1 MTVVAIDGPAGA
13 GKSTVAR
20 AVARALGF
28 DYLDTGAMYRAVAL
42 AAIERKLSPDDRDAL
57 TTLAESIDIE
67 LSGQQVL
74 LDGRDVS
81 AAIRTDAV
89 TSMVSGVSAVPGV
102 RRAMGVRQRRIA
114 ESSDIVMEGRDI
126 GSAVVPDAEV
136 KIYLTASIQERAE
149 RRAGQLG
156 MATDVDGLE
165 ELARSIEERD
175 RADAGRAD
183 SPLVRPEDAVL
194 IDSTSKSVDDV
205 VEEISRVAKDALDD
219 D

>member
-1 MTVVAIDGPAGA
+1 VTVVAIDGPAGA

-42 AAIERKLSPDDRDAL
+42 AAIERELSPDDHDAL
-57 TTLAESIDIE
+57 TVLAESVDIE
-67 LSGQQVL
+67 GRDQQVL

-81 AAIRTDAV
+81 AAIREDPV
-89 TSMVSGVSAVPGV
+89 TSMVSQVAAIPGV
-102 RRAMGVRQRRIA
+102 RRAMALRQRRIA

-126 GSAVVPDAEV
+126 GSAVVPDAQV
-136 KIYLTASIQERAE
+136 KIYLTASIRERAE

-156 MATDVDGLE
+156 TASDEDALE
-165 ELARSIEERD
+165 DLARSIEERD
-175 RADAGRAD
+175 RADRGRAD
-183 SPLVRPEDAVL
+183 SPLVRPDDAVL
-194 IDSTSKSVDDV
+194 IDSTSKGVEDV
-205 VEEISRVAKDALDD
+205 VDEISRVVKKALDD